1 MSEAPSALGRR
12 VIVTGLA
19 GSGKSTLSLALA
31 AKTGLPVIHLDLH
44 FWKPGWVAPSETE
57 WREKQCGVLAGNA
70 WIADGNYPETLDLRL
85 ERADT
90 VVFLDLPWW
99 LCAGRAFLRGFRM
112 PGELPE
118 GCDYPAWLRLR
129 DEWRWPSASGENAGQ
144 SRSASTRSFRGTV
157 SMWPFTCSDP
167 SGPSGNSS
175 TVWTLAT
182 WKPTTVDPA
191 PSDSPLTPVPA
202 TTQPSRGDQDGL
214 EVHDE

>member
-19 GSGKSTLSLALA
+19 GSGKSTFSLALA

-70 WIADGNYPETLDLRL
+70 WIADGNYHETLDLRL

-112 PGELPE
+112 PSELPE
-118 GCDYPAWLRLR
+118 GCDYSAWLRLR
-129 DEWRWPSASGENAGQ
+129 DEWRLAVRIWRKRRSEPEREHEIISQHGQ
-144 SRSASTRSFRGTV
+144 HVALHVLRSKRAVREF
-157 SMWPFTCSDP
+157 
-167 SGPSGNSS
+167 
-175 TVWTLAT
+175 L
-182 WKPTTVDPA
+182 
-191 PSDSPLTPVPA
+191 
-202 TTQPSRGDQDGL
+202 DGL
-214 EVHDE
+214 DAGHVEADDG